1 MYTIVSAVSIFYWKI
16 LKYTIHCIREEFM
29 GIRKADDSV
38 FMMRL
43 EHLLCFFVVNFYSYI
58 TLDADH

>member
-1 MYTIVSAVSIFYWKI
+1 MYTVVSAVSIFYCKI
-16 LKYTIHCIREEFM
+16 FKYTIHCIREEFM

-43 EHLLCFFVVNFYSYI
+43 EHSLCFFVVNFCSYI
-58 TLDADH
+58 MLDADH